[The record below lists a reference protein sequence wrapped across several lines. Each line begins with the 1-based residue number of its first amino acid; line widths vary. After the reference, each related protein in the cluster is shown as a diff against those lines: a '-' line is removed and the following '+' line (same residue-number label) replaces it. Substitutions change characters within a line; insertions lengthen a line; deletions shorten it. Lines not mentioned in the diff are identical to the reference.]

1 MNSRSKTLH
10 TSSSVIK
17 FSSLLLFSSS
27 ISASSRL
34 SKDEAFLEEM
44 YAAAARRTA
53 DPIKSFGEIADVDIV
68 DIKRI
73 QCRSCIKS
81 IFDNVGIS

>member
-27 ISASSRL
+27 IASSRL